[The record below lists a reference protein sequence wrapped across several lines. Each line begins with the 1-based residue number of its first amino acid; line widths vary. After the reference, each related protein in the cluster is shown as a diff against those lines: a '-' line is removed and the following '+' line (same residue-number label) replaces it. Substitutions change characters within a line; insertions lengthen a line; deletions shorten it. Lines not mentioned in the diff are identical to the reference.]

1 MSALSEIIRGVI
13 QEKGPISVERYM
25 GLALGHPEHGYYM
38 TRDPFG
44 ASGDFTTS
52 PEISQM
58 FGELIGVWAA
68 EVWLA
73 MGRPKPV
80 LLIELGPGRG
90 TLMSDALRAARVAPE
105 FRSAIDVRLVE
116 TSPALAAV
124 QRDTLLSAGAP
135 VAWAQSLEAIPQGPA
150 IIIGNE
156 FLDALPVQQYV
167 FTRGGWRERL
177 VGLDRHGRFAFT
189 VADVPEVSILGL
201 AREGSIIEVNPS
213 AHRIARDVGARL
225 ARGQGAALFIDYG
238 HAVTGIGETLQA
250 LRAHKPVNPL
260 DDPGEVDI
268 TAHVDFASVSR
279 AAAAAGA
286 AVYGPV
292 DQGDFLNALG
302 LQRRAQTLQERAS
315 PQMVEEIGGAALRLA
330 GKREGEMGALFK
342 VLAITPRSASMPPGF
357 VRSGRAP

>member
-1 MSALSEIIRGVI
+1 MSALGEKIRAII

-25 GLALGHPEHGYYM
+25 GLALGHPELGYYM

-116 TSPALAAV
+116 ICPALAAV

-135 VAWAQSLEAIPQGPA
+135 VAWAQSLEAIPAGPA
-150 IIIGNE
+150 IIIANE

-177 VGLDRHGRFAFT
+177 VGLDRHGRFAFI
-189 VADVPEVSILGL
+189 A
-201 AREGSIIEVNPS
+201 ARRPRSLDS
-213 AHRIARDVGARL
+213 RARQGGFDH
-225 ARGQGAALFIDYG
+225 RGQSCRSSPGPRCRRTARAKPGRRIVHRLWPCGDG
-238 HAVTGIGETLQA
+238 HG
-250 LRAHKPVNPL
+250 R
-260 DDPGEVDI
+260 
-268 TAHVDFASVSR
+268 HV
-279 AAAAAGA
+279 AGS
-286 AVYGPV
+286 
-292 DQGDFLNALG
+292 
-302 LQRRAQTLQERAS
+302 AQ
-315 PQMVEEIGGAALRLA
+315 P
-330 GKREGEMGALFK
+330 
-342 VLAITPRSASMPPGF
+342 
-357 VRSGRAP
+357 

>member
-1 MSALSEIIRGVI
+1 MSALGEKIRAII

-25 GLALGHPEHGYYM
+25 GLALGHPELGYYM

-80 LLIELGPGRG
+80 LMIELGPGRG

-116 TSPALAAV
+116 ISPALAAV

-135 VAWAQSLEAIPQGPA
+135 VAWAQSLEAAPDGPA
-150 IIIGNE
+150 IIIANE

-177 VGLDRHGRFAFT
+177 VGLDRQGRFAFMA
-189 VADVPEVSILGL
+189 ADVPEVAILGL
-201 AREGSIIEVNPS
+201 AKEGSILEVNPA
-213 AHRIARDVGARL
+213 AHRLARDIGARL
-225 ARGQGAALFIDYG
+225 ARSQGAALVHRLWPRGDG
-238 HAVTGIGETLQA
+238 
-250 LRAHKPVNPL
+250 
-260 DDPGEVDI
+260 PGR
-268 TAHVDFASVSR
+268 H
-279 AAAAAGA
+279 
-286 AVYGPV
+286 
-292 DQGDFLNALG
+292 
-302 LQRRAQTLQERAS
+302 
-315 PQMVEEIGGAALRLA
+315 LA
-330 GKREGEMGALFK
+330 GFAQPQAGQ
-342 VLAITPRSASMPPGF
+342 SA
-357 VRSGRAP
+357 R